1 MLDVICISVS
11 YMDDHPIQTPY
22 NDVVFK
28 SISMPVSVRF
38 EFYNLNVKYCPLAMV
53 RISELE
59 QKKYERSK

>member
-1 MLDVICISVS
+1 
-11 YMDDHPIQTPY
+11 MDDHPIQTPY